1 MRTVA
6 PRGAPETGQIPG
18 FQVLREGVFLISRV
32 TKSVTEMWKY
42 GDNQN
47 HFWIS
52 SMGQPDGL
60 FYNW

>member
-1 MRTVA
+1 MEHQKPDMNPAFPVI
-6 PRGAPETGQIPG
+6 RGEFFVYI
-18 FQVLREGVFLISRV
+18 RV
-32 TKSVTEMWKY
+32 TNSVTEMWKY

-60 FYNW
+60 SYNW